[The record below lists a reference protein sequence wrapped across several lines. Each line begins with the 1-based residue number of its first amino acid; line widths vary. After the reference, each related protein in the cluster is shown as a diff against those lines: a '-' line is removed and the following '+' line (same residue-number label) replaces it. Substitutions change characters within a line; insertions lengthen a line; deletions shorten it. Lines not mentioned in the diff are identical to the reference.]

1 MSLAYQAVQI
11 LYWLV
16 LSVWL
21 GSMLFLAAG
30 APAVFRAIKNLDARS
45 GKHSDPAFDEEQT
58 TIVAGG
64 VMGSLLNR
72 LTQIQ
77 LICATAMLPLMVG
90 QVLLIDLT
98 STNRTAAIVRAALW
112 LAAVLIVLYQWRI
125 HHPRTWALR
134 QQYLDNPDDPEV
146 SGRAREQFDR
156 EQRRAEQLFQIT
168 VFILI
173 GLVVLS
179 ANIQPRP
186 RTTAFTPVGSGGAS
200 PQ

>member
-11 LYWLV
+11 FYWLV
-16 LSVWL
+16 LSIWL
-21 GSMLFLAAG
+21 GSMVFLAAS
-30 APAVFRAIKNLDARS
+30 APAVFRAIQNLDARS
-45 GKHSDPAFDEEQT
+45 GKHSDPAFDEEQS

-64 VMGSLLNR
+64 VMGSLLVR

-77 LICATAMLPLMVG
+77 LICAIAMLPLMVG
-90 QVLLIDLT
+90 QLLLIDLT
-98 STNRTAAIVRAALW
+98 STNRTAAIVRAVLW
-112 LAAVLIVLYQWRI
+112 LAALLIVLYQWRI
-125 HHPRTWALR
+125 HHPRTWSLR

-156 EQRRAEQLFQIT
+156 AQHRTEQLFQLT

-186 RTTAFTPVGSGGAS
+186 HTTTVSSGGAS

>member
-21 GSMLFLAAG
+21 GSMVFLAAG
-30 APAVFRAIKNLDARS
+30 APAIFRAVKDLDARS
-45 GKHSDPAFDEEQT
+45 GKHSDPALDEEQT

-77 LICATAMLPLMVG
+77 LICASAMLPLMLG
-90 QVLLIDLT
+90 QILLIDLT
-98 STNRTAAIVRAALW
+98 STNRTAAMVRAVLW
-112 LAAVLIVLYQWRI
+112 LFAVIILIYEWRI

-134 QQYLDNPDDPEV
+134 QKYLDNADDPEV
-146 SGRAREQFDR
+146 SAQAREQFDR
-156 EQRRAEQLFQIT
+156 EQRHGEQLFQIT

-186 RTTAFTPVGSGGAS
+186 RVSAAS
-200 PQ
+200 PVETGQ

>member
-11 LYWLV
+11 FYWLV

-21 GSMLFLAAG
+21 GSMVFLAAA

-77 LICATAMLPLMVG
+77 LICAGAMLPLMVG
-90 QVLLIDLT
+90 QILLIDLT
-98 STNRTAAIVRAALW
+98 STNGIAAIVRAALW
-112 LAAVLIVLYQWRI
+112 LIALMILLYEWRI
-125 HHPRTWALR
+125 HHPHTWALR

-156 EQRRAEQLFQIT
+156 EQRHSEQLFQIT

-179 ANIQPRP
+179 ANIQPRSRVFAAP
-186 RTTAFTPVGSGGAS
+186 PTEAR
-200 PQ
+200 Q